1 MNEKIV
7 EKLKDSKFLEK
18 IIVMSDKNEVK
29 EAFKKEG
36 VEITDEDLKN
46 IRDLI
51 ASSVEKIS
59 KIPEEKLEE
68 ISGGIEDGLVHWLS
82 DKFTDFSFVQEH
94 HDVLFSNSDKFVEA
108 ALVAA
113 LIGGTIGVQ
122 KLIKLGKEKGWWTKK
137 YWEDTLE
144 NLKNLKITIS
154 TK

>member
-18 IIVMSDKNEVK
+18 IIVMSDKSEVK

-36 VEITDEDLKN
+36 IEITDEDLKS

-59 KIPEEKLEE
+59 EIPEEKLEE
-68 ISGGIEDGLVHWLS
+68 ISGGVDDGLVDWLG
-82 DKFTDFSFVQEH
+82 DKFTDFNFVQDH
-94 HDVLFSNSDKFVEA
+94 NVLFSNSDKIVEA

-122 KLIKLGKEKGWWTKK
+122 KLIKMGKEKGWWTKK

>member
-18 IIVMSDKNEVK
+18 IIVMSDKSEVK

-36 VEITDEDLKN
+36 IEITDEDLKS

-59 KIPEEKLEE
+59 EIPEEKLDE
-68 ISGGIEDGLVHWLS
+68 ISGGVDDGLVDWLG
-82 DKFTDFSFVQEH
+82 DKFTDFNFVQDH
-94 HDVLFSNSDKFVEA
+94 NVLFSNSDKIVEA

-122 KLIKLGKEKGWWTKK
+122 KLIKMGKEKGWWTKK

>member
-18 IIVMSDKNEVK
+18 IIVMSDKSEVK

-36 VEITDEDLKN
+36 IEVTDEDLKS

-51 ASSVEKIS
+51 AGSVEKIS
-59 KIPEEKLEE
+59 EIPEEKLEE
-68 ISGGIEDGLVHWLS
+68 ISGGVEDGLVHWLG
-82 DKFTDFSFVQEH
+82 DKFTDFNFVQDH
-94 HDVLFSNSDKFVEA
+94 NVLFSNSDKIVEA
-108 ALVAA
+108 ALVVA

-144 NLKNLKITIS
+144 DLKKLKITIS
-154 TK
+154 KK

>member
-18 IIVMSDKNEVK
+18 IIVMSDKSEVK

-36 VEITDEDLKN
+36 IEITDEDLKS

-59 KIPEEKLEE
+59 EIPEEKLEE
-68 ISGGIEDGLVHWLS
+68 ISRGVDDGLVDWLG
-82 DKFTDFSFVQEH
+82 DKFTDFNFVQDH
-94 HDVLFSNSDKFVEA
+94 NVLFSNSDKIVEA

-122 KLIKLGKEKGWWTKK
+122 KLIKMGKEKGWWTKK